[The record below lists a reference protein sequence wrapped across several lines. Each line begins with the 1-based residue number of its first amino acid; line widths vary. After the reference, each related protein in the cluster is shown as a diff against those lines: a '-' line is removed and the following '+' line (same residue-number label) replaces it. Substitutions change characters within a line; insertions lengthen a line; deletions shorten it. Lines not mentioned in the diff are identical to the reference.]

1 MPLRVCN
8 RDSGKSGRESN
19 TGTETERESKT
30 ETERE
35 SKTETESKRER
46 ESKTETEREWKR
58 RKEGMTYR
66 RLVYYSIL
74 VSHLQ
79 EGEGKG
85 FPSI

>member
-1 MPLRVCN
+1 MLDFPCLQECAIERV
-8 RDSGKSGRESN
+8 KSGRESN
-19 TGTETERESKT
+19 MGTETERGSKT

-35 SKTETESKRER
+35 SKTETER

>member
-1 MPLRVCN
+1 M
-8 RDSGKSGRESN
+8 
-19 TGTETERESKT
+19 GTET
-30 ETERE
+30 
-35 SKTETESKRER
+35 ER

-58 RKEGMTYR
+58 RKEGMTHR

-79 EGEGKG
+79 EGEGIG